1 MLFNTFQYWIFFF
14 IVAALFYSVPFRF
27 GKILLLLASY
37 VFYMWWDPRFIVL
50 ILTST
55 VVDYYLGL
63 FLETATGRRKKL
75 LLVVSLVVNL
85 GILGF
90 FKYYDFFAGSLAA
103 LLRVPPSSVVLQ
115 IVLPIGVSFYTFAS
129 LSYTF
134 DVYWGKMKAVRNPID
149 YALFIAFFPH
159 LIAGPI
165 IRARQFISQI
175 WSWRRPAAIVVQ
187 SGIILVMTGLIKKMV
202 FADRF
207 AVVVRF
213 RTSTIRWRIRV
224 GWLPGRVVS
233 PFFMQVFFDFSGY
246 TDIARGCAKLLGF
259 EFPLNFARPFLAR
272 NPPDLWQRW
281 HITLSTW
288 VRDYVFMPF
297 SRGRKGRL
305 MLYRNILVVMVLVGL
320 WHGANWTFVAWGA
333 YHGLLLIGYRLF
345 DRATVGT
352 AIDKV
357 MKKRWFVPFSVGAMF
372 AAFVLSAAF
381 FRPKTLQTSAY
392 VLGALFGSHHVTGEF
407 LLTTG
412 TIVLIFISLFL
423 AVAQE
428 RSQFIDRLALQP
440 ARIQIP
446 AYVCAFLA
454 LELFP
459 ATGPVPFVYFQF

>member
-1 MLFNTFQYWIFFF
+1 MLFNSFEYWIFFV
-14 IVAALFYSVPFRF
+14 IVAVLFYSVPFRF
-27 GKILLLLASY
+27 GKLVLLLASY
-37 VFYMWWDPRFIVL
+37 IFYMWWDPRFIVL

-55 VVDYYLGL
+55 VADYFLGIW
-63 FLETATGRRKKL
+63 LEATSGPRKKVL
-75 LLVVSLVVNL
+75 LATSLVVNL
-85 GILGF
+85 GLLGF
-90 FKYYDFFAGSLAA
+90 FKYYDFFAGSLAV
-103 LLRVPPSSVVLQ
+103 LLHIPKSSIVLQVVLPVG
-115 IVLPIGVSFYTFAS
+115 ISFYTFAS

-175 WSWRRPAAIVVQ
+175 WSWRTPAAIVVQ
-187 SGIILVMTGLIKKMV
+187 SGIILVLSGLLKKMV

-207 AVVVRF
+207 AVVSDSYF
-213 RTSTIRWRIRV
+213 NDPMAHP
-224 GWLPGRVVS
+224 GWLAAWSGCLA
-233 PFFMQVFFDFSGY
+233 FFMQVFFDFSGY

-297 SRGRKGRL
+297 SRGKKGRL
-305 MLYRNILVVMVLVGL
+305 MLYRNMFVVMVLVGL
-320 WHGANWTFVAWGA
+320 WHGANWTFVAWGI

-345 DRATVGT
+345 DRAKVGT
-352 AIDKV
+352 AIDRV
-357 MKKRWFVPFSVGAMF
+357 MKQRWFVPFSIGAMF
-372 AAFVLSAAF
+372 TAFVFSAAF
-381 FRPKTLQTSAY
+381 FRPKTLQTSGH
-392 VLGALFGSHHVTGEF
+392 VLSALLGWQHVTGEF

-412 TIVLIFISLFL
+412 TILLIFISLFL

-440 ARIQIP
+440 ARVQIP
-446 AYVCAFLA
+446 AYVLAFLA

>member
-1 MLFNTFQYWIFFF
+1 MLFNGFQYWIFFL
-14 IVAALFYSVPFRF
+14 IVVALFYSVPFRF

-55 VVDYYLGL
+55 VVDYCLGIW
-63 FLETATGRRKKL
+63 LEVASGRRKKVL
-75 LLVVSLVVNL
+75 LAVSLIVNL
-85 GILGF
+85 GLLGF
-90 FKYYDFFAGSLAA
+90 FKYYDFFAGSLAG
-103 LLRVPPSSVVLQ
+103 LLHIPASSVVLQ
-115 IVLPIGVSFYTFAS
+115 IVLPVGISFYTFAS

-134 DVYWGKMKAVRNPID
+134 DVYWGKMKAERNFIN

-165 IRARQFISQI
+165 IRARQFIHQI
-175 WSWRRPAAIVVQ
+175 WSWRCPRAIVVQ
-187 SGIILVMTGLIKKMV
+187 SGIILVVAGLIKKMV

-207 AVVVRF
+207 AAVSDGYF
-213 RTSTIRWRIRV
+213 SDPMAHP
-224 GWLPGRVVS
+224 GWLPAWSGCLAITL
-233 PFFMQVFFDFSGY
+233 QVFFDFSGY

-259 EFPLNFARPFLAR
+259 EFPLNFVRPFLAR
-272 NPPDLWQRW
+272 NPPDFWQRW

-288 VRDYVFMPF
+288 VRDYMFMPF

-305 MLYRNILVVMVLVGL
+305 VLYRNTVVVMVLMGL

-333 YHGLLLIGYRLF
+333 YHGLLLVGYRLF

-352 AIDKV
+352 PIDKV
-357 MKKRWFVPFSVGAMF
+357 MKKHWFVPFSVGAMF
-372 AAFVLSAAF
+372 TAFVLSAPF
-381 FRPKTLQTSAY
+381 FRGKTLQSSGY
-392 VLGALFGSHHVTGEF
+392 VLGALFGSTHISGDF
-407 LLTTG
+407 LLPTG

-423 AVAQE
+423 AVVQE

-446 AYVCAFLA
+446 AYVLAFLA

-459 ATGPVPFVYFQF
+459 ATGQAPFVYFQF

>member
-1 MLFNTFQYWIFFF
+1 MLFNSFQYWIFFF

-55 VVDYYLGL
+55 VVDYYLGI

-90 FKYYDFFAGSLAA
+90 FKYYDFFAGSLASV
-103 LLRVPPSSVVLQ
+103 LRIPPSSVVLQ
-115 IVLPIGVSFYTFAS
+115 IVLPVGVSFYTFAS

-165 IRARQFISQI
+165 IRARQFIFQI
-175 WSWRRPAAIVVQ
+175 WSWRPPAAIVVQ
-187 SGIILVMTGLIKKMV
+187 SGIILVVAGLIKKMV

-207 AVVVRF
+207 AVLSDSYF
-213 RTSTIRWRIRV
+213 RDPTAHP
-224 GWLPGRVVS
+224 GWLAAWSGCLAIT
-233 PFFMQVFFDFSGY
+233 FQVFFDFSGY

-272 NPPDLWQRW
+272 NPPDFWQRW

-288 VRDYVFMPF
+288 VRDYLFMPL
-297 SRGRKGRL
+297 SRRRKGRFV
-305 MLYRNILVVMVLVGL
+305 LYRNMLVVMVLVGL
-320 WHGANWTFVAWGA
+320 WHGANWTFVVWGA
-333 YHGLLLIGYRLF
+333 YHGLLLVGYRLF

-352 AIDKV
+352 PVDKV
-357 MKKRWFVPFSVGAMF
+357 MKQRWFVPFGVGAMF
-372 AAFVLSAAF
+372 TAFVLSAPF
-381 FRPKTLQTSAY
+381 FRAKTLQSSAY

-440 ARIQIP
+440 ARVQIP
-446 AYVCAFLA
+446 VYVCALLA

>member
-1 MLFNTFQYWIFFF
+1 MLFNTFQYWIFFL
-14 IVAALFYSVPFRF
+14 IVAVLFYSMPFRI
-27 GKILLLLASY
+27 GKVLLVCASY

-55 VVDYYLGL
+55 VVDYFLGIW
-63 FLETATGRRKKL
+63 LEVTSGGRKKL
-75 LLVVSLVVNL
+75 LVAVSLIVNL
-85 GILGF
+85 GFLGF

-103 LLRVPPSSVVLQ
+103 LLHISPSSVVLQ
-115 IVLPIGVSFYTFAS
+115 IVLPVGISFYTFAS
-129 LSYTF
+129 LSYIL
-134 DVYWGKMKAVRNPID
+134 DVYWGKMKAERNFIN

-175 WSWRRPAAIVVQ
+175 PVWRRPAAIVVQ
-187 SGIILVMTGLIKKMV
+187 SGIILVLSGLLKKMV

-207 AVVVRF
+207 AVVSDSYF
-213 RTSTIRWRIRV
+213 KNPTAHP
-224 GWLPGRVVS
+224 GWLSAWSGCLA
-233 PFFMQVFFDFSGY
+233 FFMQVFFDFSGY

-259 EFPLNFARPFLAR
+259 EFPLNFARPFLSR

-288 VRDYVFMPF
+288 VRDYLFMPF
-297 SRGRKGRL
+297 SRGRKGRSV
-305 MLYRNILVVMVLVGL
+305 LYRNMLVVMVLVGL

-333 YHGLLLIGYRLF
+333 YHGLLLVGYRLF

-352 AIDKV
+352 TIDKV

-372 AAFVLSAAF
+372 AAFVFSASL
-381 FRPKTLQTSAY
+381 FRPKTLQTSGY
-392 VLGALFGSHHVTGEF
+392 VLHGLLGLQHVTGEF

-440 ARIQIP
+440 ARVQIP
-446 AYVCAFLA
+446 AYLCAFLA

>member
-1 MLFNTFQYWIFFF
+1 MLFNSFQYWIFFV
-14 IVAALFYSVPFRF
+14 IVAVLFYSVTFHI
-27 GKILLLLASY
+27 GKLVLLLASY

-55 VVDYYLGL
+55 VVDYFLGIW
-63 FLETATGRRKKL
+63 LEATSGPRKKL
-75 LLVVSLVVNL
+75 LLAVSLVVNL
-85 GILGF
+85 GLLGF

-103 LLRVPPSSVVLQ
+103 LLHIPKSSVVLQ
-115 IVLPIGVSFYTFAS
+115 VVLPVGISFYTFAS

-149 YALFIAFFPH
+149 YAFFIAFFPH

-175 WSWRRPAAIVVQ
+175 WSWRTPAAIVVQ
-187 SGIILVMTGLIKKMV
+187 SGIILVLSGLLKKMV

-207 AVVVRF
+207 AVVSDSYF
-213 RTSTIRWRIRV
+213 NDPMAHP
-224 GWLPGRVVS
+224 GWLAAWSGCLA
-233 PFFMQVFFDFSGY
+233 FFMQVFFDFSGY

-297 SRGRKGRL
+297 SRGKKGRL
-305 MLYRNILVVMVLVGL
+305 MLYRNMFVVMVLVGL
-320 WHGANWTFVAWGA
+320 WHGANWTFVAWGT

-352 AIDKV
+352 AIDRV
-357 MKKRWFVPFSVGAMF
+357 MKQRWFVPFSIGAMF

-381 FRPKTLQTSAY
+381 FRPKTLQTSGH
-392 VLGALFGSHHVTGEF
+392 VLSALLGFQNMTGEF

-428 RSQFIDRLALQP
+428 RSQFIDRLVLQP
-440 ARIQIP
+440 ARVQIP
-446 AYVCAFLA
+446 AYVLAFLV

>member
-1 MLFNTFQYWIFFF
+1 MLFNSFQYWIFFF

-55 VVDYYLGL
+55 VVDYYLGI
-63 FLETATGRRKKL
+63 FLETASGRRKKL
-75 LLVVSLVVNL
+75 LLVISLMVNL

-90 FKYYDFFAGSLAA
+90 FKYYDFFAGSLGT
-103 LLRVPPSSVVLQ
+103 LLRIPQSSVVLQ
-115 IVLPIGVSFYTFAS
+115 IVLPVGISFYTFAS

-165 IRARQFISQI
+165 IRARQFIHQI
-175 WSWRRPAAIVVQ
+175 WSWQSPKAIVVQ
-187 SGIILVMTGLIKKMV
+187 SGIILVVAGLIKKMV

-207 AVVVRF
+207 AVVSDSYF
-213 RTSTIRWRIRV
+213 TNPAAHP
-224 GWLPGRVVS
+224 GWLAAWSGCLS
-233 PFFMQVFFDFSGY
+233 ITMQVFFDFSGY

-272 NPPDLWQRW
+272 NPPDFWQRW

-288 VRDYVFMPF
+288 VRDYMFMPF

-305 MLYRNILVVMVLVGL
+305 VLYRNIFVVMVLVGL
-320 WHGANWTFVAWGA
+320 WHGANWTFVLWGA
-333 YHGLLLIGYRLF
+333 YHGLLLIGYRVF
-345 DRATVGT
+345 HREAVGT

-357 MKKRWFVPFSVGAMF
+357 MKKHWFVPFSIGAMF
-372 AAFVLSAAF
+372 TAFVLSAPF
-381 FRPKTLQTSAY
+381 FRGKTLQSSGY
-392 VLGALFGSHHVTGEF
+392 ILGALFGSTHITGEF

-440 ARIQIP
+440 ARIQIL
-446 AYVCAFLA
+446 AYVLAFLA

>member
-14 IVAALFYSVPFRF
+14 IVATLFYSVPFRF

-55 VVDYYLGL
+55 VVDYCLGIW
-63 FLETATGRRKKL
+63 LEVASGRRKKL
-75 LLVVSLVVNL
+75 LLAVSLIVNL
-85 GILGF
+85 GLLGF

-103 LLRVPPSSVVLQ
+103 LLHIPASSVVLQ
-115 IVLPIGVSFYTFAS
+115 IVLPVGISFYTFAS
-129 LSYTF
+129 LSYTL
-134 DVYWGKMKAVRNPID
+134 DVYWGKMKAEKNFIN

-175 WSWRRPAAIVVQ
+175 PRWRRPMAVVVQ
-187 SGIILVMTGLIKKMV
+187 GGIILVLSGLLKKMV

-207 AVVVRF
+207 AAVSDGYF
-213 RTSTIRWRIRV
+213 SDPMAHP
-224 GWLPGRVVS
+224 GWLAAWSGCLAITL
-233 PFFMQVFFDFSGY
+233 QVFFDFSGY

-272 NPPDLWQRW
+272 NPPDFWQRW

-288 VRDYVFMPF
+288 VRDYMFMPF
-297 SRGRKGRL
+297 SRGRKGRFV
-305 MLYRNILVVMVLVGL
+305 LYRNMLVVMVLVGL
-320 WHGANWTFVAWGA
+320 WHGANWTFVVWGA
-333 YHGLLLIGYRLF
+333 YHGILLVGYRLF

-352 AIDKV
+352 PIDKV
-357 MKKRWFVPFSVGAMF
+357 MKKRWSVPFSIGAMF
-372 AAFVLSAAF
+372 TAFVLSAPF
-381 FRPKTLQTSAY
+381 FRGKTLQTSAY
-392 VLGALFGSHHVTGEF
+392 VLGALFGADHVTGEF
-407 LLTTG
+407 LLPTG

-440 ARIQIP
+440 ARVQIP
-446 AYVCAFLA
+446 AYVLAFLA

>member
-1 MLFNTFQYWIFFF
+1 MLFNSFQYWVFFF

-55 VVDYYLGL
+55 IVDYYLGI
-63 FLETATGRRKKL
+63 FLETATGRRRKL
-75 LLVVSLVVNL
+75 LLIVSLVVNL

-103 LLRVPPSSVVLQ
+103 LLRIPPSSVVLK
-115 IVLPIGVSFYTFAS
+115 IVLPVGVSFYTFAS

-165 IRARQFISQI
+165 IRARQFIRQI
-175 WSWRRPAAIVVQ
+175 WSWQSPKAIVVQ
-187 SGIILVMTGLIKKMV
+187 SGIILVVSGLIKKMV

-207 AVVVRF
+207 AVVSDLYF
-213 RTSTIRWRIRV
+213 NNPTAHP
-224 GWLPGRVVS
+224 GWLAAWSGCLS
-233 PFFMQVFFDFSGY
+233 ITMQVFFDFSGY

-272 NPPDLWQRW
+272 NPPDFWQRW

-297 SRGRKGRL
+297 TAGRKGRL
-305 MLYRNILVVMVLVGL
+305 VLYRNMFVVMVLIGL
-320 WHGANWTFVAWGA
+320 WHGANWTFVAWGT
-333 YHGLLLIGYRLF
+333 YHGFLLIGYRLF

-352 AIDKV
+352 WVDKV
-357 MKKRWFVPFSVGAMF
+357 MKSRWFMPFSVGAMF
-372 AAFVLSAAF
+372 TAFVLSAPF
-381 FRPKTLQTSAY
+381 FRGKTLQSSGY
-392 VLGALFGSHHVTGEF
+392 ILGALFGSTHITGDF

-412 TIVLIFISLFL
+412 TIVLIFVSLFL
-423 AVAQE
+423 TVAQE

-446 AYVCAFLA
+446 AYVFAFLA